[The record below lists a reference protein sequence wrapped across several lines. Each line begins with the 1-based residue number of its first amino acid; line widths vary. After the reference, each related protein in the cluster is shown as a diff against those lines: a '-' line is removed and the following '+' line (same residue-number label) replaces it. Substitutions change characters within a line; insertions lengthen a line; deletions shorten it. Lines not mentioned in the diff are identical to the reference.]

1 MRTLFALLLILPLS
15 AGGTLAHAE
24 QWPGVYIPNQITR
37 TTMHIALAGAA
48 SRLSK
53 PRCRAVLDDF
63 RDEGGVLLSARLAE
77 LGVDPATYLA
87 RLRFR
92 DGSLAPQCQKPMTL
106 MFTVPGSKV
115 VYVCGKQL
123 ENMARQDRGYLN
135 IVTIHELLHTLGL
148 GENPPSSH
156 DITVRVTNRC
166 R

>member
-1 MRTLFALLLILPLS
+1 MRTLYALLLILPLS

-24 QWPGVYIPNQITR
+24 QWPGVSIPNQMTR
-37 TTMHIALAGAA
+37 ATVQIALAGAA
-48 SRLSK
+48 SWLAK

-63 RDEGGVLLSARLAE
+63 RDEAGVLLSARLAE
-77 LGVDPATYLA
+77 LGVDAVTYLT

-92 DGSLAPQCQKPMTL
+92 DGSMAPQCQKPVTL

-115 VYVCGKQL
+115 VFVCGQQL
-123 ENMARQDRGYLN
+123 ENVARQDRGYLTV
-135 IVTIHELLHTLGL
+135 VTIHEALHTLGL